1 MKIFRVRTGMIVASW
16 ALFLIFGCHKKKP
29 HIPPVETPPTII
41 SQIPLEQEPEPGK
54 ADDQNPAPQ
63 EQQANTTPPTKPA
76 QPKRPKHAPTKKADE
91 PEKPTEIAKSTPPA
105 PPRIVIQEGSTPNS
119 ASGQMAAA
127 TGKDAASNG
136 QSTQQLIDSTE
147 NNLRSIKRQLSSDEQ
162 SMVAQARDYINGSKQ
177 ATKDGDFVRAH
188 NLANKAHL
196 LSEEL
201 IKAK

>member
-1 MKIFRVRTGMIVASW
+1 MKIFRVRTGMIFASW

-29 HIPPVETPPTII
+29 H
-41 SQIPLEQEPEPGK
+41 
-54 ADDQNPAPQ
+54 
-63 EQQANTTPPTKPA
+63 TTPPAKPA
-76 QPKRPKHAPTKKADE
+76 PPKRQKHVPTKKADE
-91 PEKPTEIAKSTPPA
+91 PEKPATTELAKNTPPT
-105 PPRIVIQEGSTPNS
+105 PPRIVIQEGSTPSS
-119 ASGQMAAA
+119 ASGQMAAG

-147 NNLRSIKRQLSSDEQ
+147 NNLRSIKRQLSQDEE
-162 SMVAQARDYINGSKQ
+162 SMVTQARDYINGSKQ

>member
-105 PPRIVIQEGSTPNS
+105 PPRIVIQEGSTNNS
-119 ASGQMAAA
+119 AQGQVGA
-127 TGKDAASNG
+127 GKDDPS
-136 QSTQQLIDSTE
+136 QTTTQQLIDSTE

-162 SMVAQARDYINGSKQ
+162 SMVTQARDYINGSKL

-196 LSEEL
+196 LSEAL
-201 IKAK
+201 IKAQ

>member
-41 SQIPLEQEPEPGK
+41 SQIPLEQEPEPRK

-76 QPKRPKHAPTKKADE
+76 QPKRPKHVATKKADE
-91 PEKPTEIAKSTPPA
+91 PEKPPEIAKSTPPA
-105 PPRIVIQEGSTPNS
+105 LPRIVIQEGSTNNS
-119 ASGQMAAA
+119 AQGQVGA
-127 TGKDAASNG
+127 GKDDPS
-136 QSTQQLIDSTE
+136 QTTTQQLIDSTE

-162 SMVAQARDYINGSKQ
+162 SMVTQARDYINGSKL
-177 ATKDGDFVRAH
+177 ATKDGDLVRAH

-196 LSEEL
+196 LSEAL
-201 IKAK
+201 IKAQ